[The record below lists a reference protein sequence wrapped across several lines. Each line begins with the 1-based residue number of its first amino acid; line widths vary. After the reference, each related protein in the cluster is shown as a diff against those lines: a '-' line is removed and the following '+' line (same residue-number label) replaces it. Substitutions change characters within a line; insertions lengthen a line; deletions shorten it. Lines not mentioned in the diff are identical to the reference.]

1 MPLALL
7 EATHQTVAKTTDGMM
22 PVSKVEQ
29 DGRVGH
35 AHRVE
40 PDLTVSIAMPNG
52 DKMSTTVVQD
62 CATDSLVE
70 ITLLEVTLDRVEM
83 V

>member
-40 PDLTVSIAMPNG
+40 PDLTVNQTMPNG
-52 DKMSTTVVQD
+52 DKMSTTAAQD
-62 CATDSLVE
+62 CVME
-70 ITLLEVTLDRVEM
+70 
-83 V
+83 